1 MNCFVL
7 HTVNQNNIFMKT
19 KILFTFYFICITAS
33 IFAEQQNCLS
43 NIKEIDLSC
52 KRQSRHRTVE
62 PYISA
67 FRENN
72 LLIIY
77 SNIPIEECTITITN
91 LSINSIVISGTH
103 FISEQLPIDMSNA
116 DEGEYSIEIVFNGT
130 ILYGKFNIDNLF

>member
-1 MNCFVL
+1 
-7 HTVNQNNIFMKT
+7 MKI
-19 KILFTFYFICITAS
+19 KILLSFYFICITAS
-33 IFAEQQNCLS
+33 IFAEQQDCLS
-43 NIKEIDLSC
+43 NIKKIDLSC
-52 KRQSRHRTVE
+52 KRHSRHRTVE

-130 ILYGKFNIDNLF
+130 TLYGKFNIDNLF